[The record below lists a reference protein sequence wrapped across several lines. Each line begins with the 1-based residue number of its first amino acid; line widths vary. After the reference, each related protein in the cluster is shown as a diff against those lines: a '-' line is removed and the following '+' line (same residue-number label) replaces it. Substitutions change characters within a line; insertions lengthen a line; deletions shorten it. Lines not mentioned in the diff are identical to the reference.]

1 MLADLA
7 AYLESRGIG
16 STTATPPSIVTGF
29 VPNVPD
35 VCVILFEY
43 AGRAP
48 ILTNDDR
55 NLELPGL
62 QVRTRAGRAGYS
74 AAKTKAKAVEA
85 ALLDVQNTELSG
97 TRYLSIVPTG
107 AIALLEWEKGG
118 RPVLVQNFTVR
129 KQM

>member
-1 MLADLA
+1 MAVA
-7 AYLESRGIG
+7 
-16 STTATPPSIVTGF
+16 F

-35 VCVILFEY
+35 VCVMLFEY
-43 AGRAP
+43 AGQTP
-48 ILTNDDR
+48 VLTNDDQ
-55 NLELPGL
+55 NLERPGL

-74 AAKTKAKAVEA
+74 AAKAKAKAVEA
-85 ALLDVQNTELSG
+85 ALLNAKNTELSG

-107 AIALLEWEKGG
+107 AIAFLEWDKGG

>member
-7 AYLESRGIG
+7 AYLEGQGIG
-16 STTATPPSIVTGF
+16 STSATPPSIAVAF

-35 VCVILFEY
+35 VCVMLFEY
-43 AGRAP
+43 AGQTP
-48 ILTNDDR
+48 VLTNDDQ
-55 NLELPGL
+55 NLERPGL

-74 AAKTKAKAVEA
+74 AAKAKAKAVEA
-85 ALLDVQNTELSG
+85 ALLNAKNTELSG

-107 AIALLEWEKGG
+107 AIAFLEWDKGG